1 MESARIEIRP
11 PKLERIK
18 VAIEGTNTLIVH
30 NFGEKSR
37 RQIRDKQG
45 GKAGASKKKTIREPE
60 KEFQS
65 SRYLFIN
72 EDGEEVDGFP
82 SISLKKGMVD
92 AGYRYMGLA
101 KADLR
106 GDLHVDGEF
115 VQILGRDLA
124 ESRDWPDMREDV
136 VRLAGVGQP
145 ADLRYRAE
153 YEPWSMMVSV
163 TFKPDRVSS
172 EQIVNML
179 YHMGFS
185 GGLGELRP
193 QKSGDDH
200 GTFKIVD
207 AFDATEELL
216 AEQEAQAQAG
226 Q

>member
-1 MESARIEIRP
+1 MQEHGHRIEIRP
-11 PKLERIK
+11 PQLERIK

-45 GKAGASKKKTIREPE
+45 GKAGTTKKKTIREPE

-65 SRYLFIN
+65 SRYLWIN
-72 EDGEEVDGFP
+72 EEGEEVDAFP

-106 GDLHVDGEF
+106 GDLHIDGEF
-115 VQILGRDLA
+115 TQILGKDQSG
-124 ESRDWPDMREDV
+124 EEWPRMREDV

-153 YEPWSMMVSV
+153 YWPWSMIVSV
-163 TFKPDRVSS
+163 TYKPNRLSA
-172 EQIVNML
+172 EQIVNIL
-179 YHMGFS
+179 GHMGFS

-200 GTFKIVD
+200 GTFRVVD
-207 AFDATEELL
+207 VFDANAELMN
-216 AEQEAQAQAG
+216 G
-226 Q
+226 